1 MAAWNIF
8 GRDTTP
14 EQLPAELRSILAEM
28 KRERVAFEAL
38 TTAARDSGQN
48 LSQLMQPVTEA
59 QKVVSELQGR
69 VKSLERLVPVLA
81 TLDEQTENVSKSQR
95 RTETQLTQNS
105 ESAKLL
111 RSEIDELRGVLEQ
124 ALALKNDVAG
134 FLELGGG
141 FKALRMDADTLSGAV
156 RELTQGFDQVRARQ
170 EEVRKTSEAVSTR
183 LSAFED
189 RQQGR
194 QRSVAETESRTATV
208 GQTLKEVT
216 QAATEAAQ
224 PNRQLT
230 TLKTL
235 ADGLTAKSTA
245 LDQQRDAVNGAAS
258 EVGKHRERRGEAD
271 AKIGGQ
277 EASAKGLG
285 ELESRVGEWKDLHAE
300 VLARSTEIT
309 ANHTAVKEA
318 DDELR
323 ARLGALR
330 DDVQR
335 AVKRFELENQGLDA
349 VGQRIVDLRGS
360 LTAMEGRFK
369 SLEESSRGITEVRS
383 KADALTTQLDGLAE
397 NVALLGTQAER
408 VRAMET
414 STTRLGST
422 VDEMTQ
428 RVAQLE
434 KSRAGVQAAL
444 QDVAMLRG
452 THESVRGALE
462 QVEGAAD
469 EMARVLE
476 QQSGTKAWLTGVT
489 EQIKGLRVELAAIE
503 DLKPTV
509 ESVRGE
515 ADHLSQAM
523 GQIEARSRMVD
534 DLNKRL
540 SELTTLGSQLD
551 ERSRELL
558 GRMQGADE
566 RFGALAA
573 RADEAARI
581 EKLVPAAVATVE
593 RAERRVGEV
602 DSAVTGLESRAHNI
616 EGLAER
622 TRALGQE
629 LELKQTALDKA
640 TEHLDRVAQLR
651 EQAASA
657 AQQLEERSGQLN
669 GAVSTAGNRLIELTA
684 TLDELDN
691 RAGTLRFAQ
700 KRMAQ
705 FEERLAKWEAG
716 ESQLT
721 RALEQMSQRQ
731 TTVDAMQADMHRLYE
746 VAEKTTDDVRA
757 IAAAKK
763 EKGETRPK
771 LQTGLSMV
779 THVHDAANGLDH
791 RKRQVEQAEERLARA
806 EAMLSEVQAGMERLS
821 GQKALL
827 DQAVTQ
833 ASALEFHT
841 KQAETVIAALRQ
853 EREITDTV
861 RSAVTQLREER
872 RCRAPPELTKAP
884 RRCT

>member
-1 MAAWNIF
+1 MAWNIF
-8 GRDTTP
+8 GRETTA
-14 EQLPAELRSILAEM
+14 EQLPAEIRAILADM

-38 TTAARDSGQN
+38 TNAARDSGQN
-48 LSQLMQPVTEA
+48 LTQLLQPLTDA
-59 QKVVSELQGR
+59 QKVVSELQAR

-81 TLDEQTENVSKSQR
+81 TLDEQTENVSKTQR

-105 ESAKLL
+105 DNAKEL
-111 RSEIDELRGVLEQ
+111 RGEIDELRGVLEQ
-124 ALALKNDVAG
+124 ALTLKNDVAG

-170 EEVRKTSEAVSTR
+170 DELRKSSESNANR
-183 LSAFED
+183 FGAFEE
-189 RQQGR
+189 RQVSS
-194 QRSVAETESRTATV
+194 QRSVTETESRAAAV
-208 GQTLKEVT
+208 GQVFKELSE
-216 QAATEAAQ
+216 AATEAAQ
-224 PNRQLT
+224 SKRQLT
-230 TLKTL
+230 TLKALT
-235 ADGLTAKSTA
+235 DGVTQKVAA
-245 LDQQRDAVNGAAS
+245 LEQQRDVVDRATS
-258 EVGKHRERRGEAD
+258 EVGKLHELMGEVDTKIRRH
-271 AKIGGQ
+271 

-285 ELESRVGEWKDLHAE
+285 ELESKVGELKGLHAE
-300 VLARSTEIT
+300 VLERSTEIT
-309 ANHTAVKEA
+309 ANHDAVKQA

-323 ARLGALR
+323 ARLAALR
-330 DDVQR
+330 DEVQR

-360 LTAMEGRFK
+360 LTAMEGRYK
-369 SLEESSRGITEVRS
+369 LLEESSRGITDINS
-383 KADALTTQLDGLAE
+383 KADGLATQLEGIAE
-397 NVALLGTQAER
+397 NVAMLGTQAER
-408 VRAMET
+408 VRTMES
-414 STTRLGST
+414 STTRLQAT

-428 RVAQLE
+428 RVAQIE
-434 KSRAGVQAAL
+434 KARPGVQAAL
-444 QDVAMLRG
+444 EDVAMLRG
-452 THESVRGALE
+452 THESVKGALE

-489 EQIKGLRVELAAIE
+489 DQINALRGELTAIE
-503 DLKPTV
+503 ELKPTV

-515 ADHLSQAM
+515 ADRLSQAM
-523 GQIEARSRMVD
+523 GQIDARSRMVE

-540 SELTTLGSQLD
+540 TELTSLGTQLD

-558 GRMQGADE
+558 TRMGGADE
-566 RFGALAA
+566 RFAALNA

-593 RAERRVGEV
+593 RAEQRVEQV
-602 DSAVTGLESRAHNI
+602 DSSVTSLESRAHNL
-616 EGLAER
+616 ESLAER

-629 LELKQTALDKA
+629 LELKQTSLDKA

-651 EQAASA
+651 EQAAGA
-657 AQQLEERSGQLN
+657 AQQLEERSSQL
-669 GAVSTAGNRLIELTA
+669 GTAVNTAGSRLIELTA

-705 FEERLAKWEAG
+705 FEERLAKWEAV

-721 RALEQMSQRQ
+721 RALEQMGQRQ
-731 TTVDAMQADMHRLYE
+731 ATVDAMQADMHRLYE
-746 VAEKTTDDVRA
+746 VAEKTTDDVRS
-757 IAAAKK
+757 IAGAR
-763 EKGETRPK
+763 EEVGQTRAT
-771 LQTGLSMV
+771 LESVLSMM
-779 THVHDAANGLDH
+779 THVHDAANTLDH

-806 EAMLSEVQAGMERLS
+806 EALLGEIQAGLAQLF

-833 ASALEFHT
+833 AGALAFQT
-841 KQAETVIAALRQ
+841 KHAEAMIAALQR

-861 RSAVTQLREER
+861 RSAVSPSPLREER
-872 RCRAPPELTKAP
+872 RSEERPTKKTA
-884 RRCT
+884 

>member
-1 MAAWNIF
+1 MAWNIF
-8 GRDTTP
+8 GRETTA
-14 EQLPAELRSILAEM
+14 EQLPAELRTILAEM
-28 KRERVAFEAL
+28 KRERVAFENL
-38 TTAARDSGQN
+38 TNAARDSGQN
-48 LSQLMQPVTEA
+48 LSQLLQPITEA
-59 QKVVSELQGR
+59 QKVVSELQAR

-81 TLDEQTENVSKSQR
+81 TLDEQTENVSKTQR

-105 ESAKLL
+105 DNAKQL
-111 RSEIDELRGVLEQ
+111 RTEIDELRGVLEQ
-124 ALALKNDVAG
+124 ALALKNEVAG

-170 EEVRKTSEAVSTR
+170 EELRKTSEAVASR
-183 LSAFED
+183 FNAFED
-189 RQQGR
+189 RQQDA

-208 GQTLKEVT
+208 GQTLKDLT
-216 QAATEAAQ
+216 LAAAEAAQ
-224 PNRQLT
+224 TKRQLT
-230 TLKTL
+230 TLKAL
-235 ADGLTAKSTA
+235 ADGVTAKVAA
-245 LDQQRDAVNGAAS
+245 LEHQRDVIDRATG
-258 EVGKHRERRGEAD
+258 EVGKLHELMGEVD
-271 AKIGGQ
+271 AKIRRH

-285 ELESRVGEWKDLHAE
+285 ELESKVGELKDMHTE
-300 VLARSTEIT
+300 VLERSTEIT
-309 ANHTAVKEA
+309 ANHVAVKQA

-323 ARLGALR
+323 VRLAALR
-330 DDVQR
+330 DEVQR

-360 LTAMEGRFK
+360 LTAMEGRYK
-369 SLEESSRGITEVRS
+369 SLEESSRGISDVHS
-383 KADALTTQLDGLAE
+383 KAEALATQLESIAE

-414 STTRLGST
+414 STGRLDNT
-422 VDEMTQ
+422 VEEMTR

-434 KSRAGVQAAL
+434 KSHPGVQAAL
-444 QDVAMLRG
+444 QDVATLRG

-476 QQSGTKAWLTGVT
+476 EQSGTKAWLTSVT
-489 EQIKGLRVELAAIE
+489 DQIKALRVELAAIE
-503 DLKPTV
+503 ELKPTV

-515 ADHLSQAM
+515 ADRLSSAM

-540 SELTTLGSQLD
+540 SDLTTLGSQLD

-558 GRMQGADE
+558 SRMAGADE

-581 EKLVPAAVATVE
+581 EKLVPMAVATVE

-602 DSAVTGLESRAHNI
+602 DTRVASLESRSQNL
-616 EGLAER
+616 EGLSER

-629 LELKQTALDKA
+629 LELRQGALDKA
-640 TEHLDRVAQLR
+640 TEHLERVDQLR
-651 EQAASA
+651 EQAANAS
-657 AQQLEERSGQLN
+657 QQLEERSSQL
-669 GAVSTAGNRLIELTA
+669 GSSVTTAGNRLIELTA
-684 TLDELDN
+684 ALDELDN
-691 RAGTLRFAQ
+691 RAGGLRFAQ

-705 FEERLAKWEAG
+705 FEERLAKWEAV

-721 RALEQMSQRQ
+721 RALEQMNQRQ
-731 TTVDAMQADMHRLYE
+731 ATVDAMQADMHRLYE
-746 VAEKTTDDVRA
+746 VAEKTTDDVRS
-757 IAAAKK
+757 IAGAREEVGQTRAML
-763 EKGETRPK
+763 ETV
-771 LQTGLSMV
+771 LSMV

-806 EAMLSEVQAGMERLS
+806 EAMLADVQAGMERLS

-872 RCRAPPELTKAP
+872 RSEERPTKKTA
-884 RRCT
+884 

>member
-1 MAAWNIF
+1 MAWNIF
-8 GRDTTP
+8 GKDTTP
-14 EQLPAELRSILAEM
+14 EQLPAELRAILAEM

-48 LSQLMQPVTEA
+48 LSTLMQPLTEA
-59 QKVVSELQGR
+59 QKVVSELQAR

-81 TLDEQTENVSKSQR
+81 TLDEQTENVSKTQR

-105 ESAKLL
+105 ENAKEL
-111 RSEIDELRGVLEQ
+111 RVEIDELRGVLEQ
-124 ALALKNDVAG
+124 ALALKNEVAG

-170 EEVRKTSEAVSTR
+170 EELRKTREAVATR
-183 LSAFED
+183 FSAFED
-189 RQQGR
+189 RQQGA
-194 QRSVAETESRTATV
+194 QRSVAETESRAATV
-208 GQTLKEVT
+208 GQTLKELT
-216 QAATEAAQ
+216 QAAAEAAQ
-224 PNRQLT
+224 TKRQLT

-235 ADGLTAKSTA
+235 ADGVTAKVTA
-245 LDQQRDAVNGAAS
+245 LEQQRDVVDRATS
-258 EVGKHRERRGEAD
+258 EVGKLHELMGEVD
-271 AKIGGQ
+271 AKIRRH

-285 ELESRVGEWKDLHAE
+285 ELKALHAE

-309 ANHTAVKEA
+309 ANHTAVKQA

-369 SLEESSRGITEVRS
+369 SLEESSRGITDVRS
-383 KADALTTQLDGLAE
+383 KADGLATQLESIAE
-397 NVALLGTQAER
+397 
-408 VRAMET
+408 
-414 STTRLGST
+414 S
-422 VDEMTQ
+422 
-428 RVAQLE
+428 
-434 KSRAGVQAAL
+434 
-444 QDVAMLRG
+444 VAMLRG

-476 QQSGTKAWLTGVT
+476 QQSGTKAWLSGVT
-489 EQIKGLRVELAAIE
+489 DQIKALRVELAAIE

-558 GRMQGADE
+558 SRMAGADE

-573 RADEAARI
+573 RAEEAARI

-593 RAERRVGEV
+593 SAERRVGEV
-602 DSAVTGLESRAHNI
+602 DTRVASLESRSQNL
-616 EGLAER
+616 EGLSER

-629 LELKQTALDKA
+629 LELRQTALDKA
-640 TEHLDRVAQLR
+640 TEHLDRVGQMR
-651 EQAASA
+651 EQAAHA
-657 AQQLEERSGQLN
+657 AQQLEERSSQL
-669 GAVSTAGNRLIELTA
+669 GAAVSTAGNRLVEVTA
-684 TLDELDN
+684 TLDELET
-691 RAGTLRFAQ
+691 RAGGLRFAQ

-705 FEERLAKWEAG
+705 FEERLAKWEAV

-721 RALEQMSQRQ
+721 RALEQMNQRQ
-731 TTVDAMQADMHRLYE
+731 ATVDAMQADMHRLYE
-746 VAEKTTDDVRA
+746 VAEKTTDDVRS
-757 IAAAKK
+757 IAGAREEVGQTRALL
-763 EKGETRPK
+763 ETV
-771 LQTGLSMV
+771 LSMV
-779 THVHDAANGLDH
+779 SHVHDA
-791 RKRQVEQAEERLARA
+791 
-806 EAMLSEVQAGMERLS
+806 
-821 GQKALL
+821 
-827 DQAVTQ
+827 
-833 ASALEFHT
+833 
-841 KQAETVIAALRQ
+841 
-853 EREITDTV
+853 EI
-861 RSAVTQLREER
+861 
-872 RCRAPPELTKAP
+872 
-884 RRCT
+884 

>member
-1 MAAWNIF
+1 MAWNIF
-8 GRDTTP
+8 GRETTA
-14 EQLPAELRSILAEM
+14 EQLPAELRAILAEM

-48 LSQLMQPVTEA
+48 LSTLMQPLTEA
-59 QKVVSELQGR
+59 QKVVSELQAR

-81 TLDEQTENVSKSQR
+81 TLDEQTENVSKTQR

-105 ESAKLL
+105 ENAKEL
-111 RSEIDELRGVLEQ
+111 RGEIDELRGVLEQ
-124 ALALKNDVAG
+124 ALTLKNEVAG

-170 EEVRKTSEAVSTR
+170 EELRKTSEAVATR
-183 LSAFED
+183 FSAFED
-189 RQQGR
+189 RQQGA
-194 QRSVAETESRTATV
+194 QRSVAETESRAATV
-208 GQTLKEVT
+208 GQTLKELT

-224 PNRQLT
+224 TKRQLT

-235 ADGLTAKSTA
+235 ADGVTAKVAA
-245 LDQQRDAVNGAAS
+245 LEGQRDVVDRATS
-258 EVGKHRERRGEAD
+258 EVGKLHELMGEVD
-271 AKIGGQ
+271 AKIRRH

-285 ELESRVGEWKDLHAE
+285 ELESKVGELKDLHAE

-309 ANHTAVKEA
+309 ANHTAVKHA

-369 SLEESSRGITEVRS
+369 SLEESSRTITDVNS
-383 KADALTTQLDGLAE
+383 KADGLATQLESIAE
-397 NVALLGTQAER
+397 SVALLGTQAER
-408 VRAMET
+408 VRAMES
-414 STTRLGST
+414 STGRLGST
-422 VDEMTQ
+422 VDEMSQ

-434 KSRAGVQAAL
+434 KSHPNVQAAL

-469 EMARVLE
+469 EMAHVLE
-476 QQSGTKAWLTGVT
+476 QQSGTKAWLSGVT
-489 EQIKGLRVELAAIE
+489 GQINADCLELAAID

-515 ADHLSQAM
+515 AERFAQSM

-540 SELTTLGSQLD
+540 SELT
-551 ERSRELL
+551 
-558 GRMQGADE
+558 
-566 RFGALAA
+566 
-573 RADEAARI
+573 
-581 EKLVPAAVATVE
+581 
-593 RAERRVGEV
+593 
-602 DSAVTGLESRAHNI
+602 
-616 EGLAER
+616 
-622 TRALGQE
+622 
-629 LELKQTALDKA
+629 QTALDKA
-640 TEHLDRVAQLR
+640 TEHLERVAQLR

-669 GAVSTAGNRLIELTA
+669 SAVSTAGNRLIELTA

-705 FEERLAKWEAG
+705 FEERLAKWEAV

-746 VAEKTTDDVRA
+746 VAEKTTDDVRS
-757 IAAAKK
+757 IAAAK
-763 EKGETRPK
+763 
-771 LQTGLSMV
+771 
-779 THVHDAANGLDH
+779 
-791 RKRQVEQAEERLARA
+791 EEI
-806 EAMLSEVQAGMERLS
+806 S
-821 GQKALL
+821 
-827 DQAVTQ
+827 
-833 ASALEFHT
+833 
-841 KQAETVIAALRQ
+841 
-853 EREITDTV
+853 
-861 RSAVTQLREER
+861 
-872 RCRAPPELTKAP
+872 
-884 RRCT
+884 

>member
-1 MAAWNIF
+1 MAAWNVF
-8 GRDTTP
+8 GRETTP
-14 EQLPAELRSILAEM
+14 EQLPAELRAILADM
-28 KRERVAFEAL
+28 KRERVAFEDL
-38 TTAARDSGQN
+38 TNAARDSGQS
-48 LSQLMQPVTEA
+48 LTQLMQPLTEA
-59 QKVVSELQGR
+59 QKVVSELQAR

-105 ESAKLL
+105 DNAKQL
-111 RSEIDELRGVLEQ
+111 RGEIDELRGVLEQ

-156 RELTQGFDQVRARQ
+156 RELSNGFDQVRARQ
-170 EEVRKTSEAVSTR
+170 EELRKSSESIAAR
-183 LSAFED
+183 FGAFEE
-189 RQQGR
+189 RQVSS
-194 QRSVAETESRTATV
+194 QRSVSETESRAATV
-208 GQTLKEVT
+208 GQTLKELT
-216 QAATEAAQ
+216 QAAAEAAQ
-224 PNRQLT
+224 TKRQLT

-235 ADGLTAKSTA
+235 ADGVTAKVAA
-245 LDQQRDAVNGAAS
+245 LEQQRDVVDRATA
-258 EVGKHRERRGEAD
+258 EVGKLHELMGEVD
-271 AKIGGQ
+271 AKIRRH

-285 ELESRVGEWKDLHAE
+285 ELESKVGELRALHAE
-300 VLARSTEIT
+300 VLERSTEIT
-309 ANHTAVKEA
+309 ANHDAVKQA

-323 ARLGALR
+323 ARLVALR

-349 VGQRIVDLRGS
+349 VGQRIVDLRGG

-369 SLEESSRGITEVRS
+369 LLEESSRTITDVHS
-383 KADALTTQLDGLAE
+383 KADGLATQLEGIAE

-408 VRAMET
+408 VRTMET
-414 STTRLGST
+414 STGRLGNT
-422 VDEMTQ
+422 VEEMTQ

-434 KSRAGVQAAL
+434 KSHPGVQAAL
-444 QDVAMLRG
+444 EDVAMLRG

-476 QQSGTKAWLTGVT
+476 QQSGTKAWLSGVT
-489 EQIKGLRVELAAIE
+489 DQIKALRVELATIE

-534 DLNKRL
+534 DLNTRL
-540 SELTTLGSQLD
+540 SELTTLGTQLD
-551 ERSRELL
+551 ERSRDLL
-558 GRMQGADE
+558 SRMAGADE

-593 RAERRVGEV
+593 NAERRVGEV
-602 DSAVTGLESRAHNI
+602 DTRVASLESRSQNL
-616 EGLAER
+616 EGLSER

-629 LELKQTALDKA
+629 LELRQTALDKA
-640 TEHLDRVAQLR
+640 TEHLDRVGQMR
-651 EQAASA
+651 EQAAHA
-657 AQQLEERSGQLN
+657 AQQLEERSSQL
-669 GAVSTAGNRLIELTA
+669 GAAVSTAGNRLVEVTA
-684 TLDELDN
+684 TLDELET
-691 RAGTLRFAQ
+691 RAGGLRFAQ

-705 FEERLAKWEAG
+705 FEERLAKWEAV

-721 RALEQMSQRQ
+721 RALEQMNQRQ
-731 TTVDAMQADMHRLYE
+731 ATVDAMQADMHRLYE
-746 VAEKTTDDVRA
+746 VAEKTTDDVRS
-757 IAAAKK
+757 IAGAK
-763 EKGETRPK
+763 EEVGQTRAMLETV
-771 LQTGLSMV
+771 LSMV

-806 EAMLSEVQAGMERLS
+806 EAMLVEVQAGLEHLH

-841 KQAETVIAALRQ
+841 KQAEAVIAALRQ
-853 EREITDTV
+853 EREITDNV
-861 RSAVTQLREER
+861 RTAVSQLREEQRPER
-872 RCRAPPELTKAP
+872 RPKSA
-884 RRCT
+884 